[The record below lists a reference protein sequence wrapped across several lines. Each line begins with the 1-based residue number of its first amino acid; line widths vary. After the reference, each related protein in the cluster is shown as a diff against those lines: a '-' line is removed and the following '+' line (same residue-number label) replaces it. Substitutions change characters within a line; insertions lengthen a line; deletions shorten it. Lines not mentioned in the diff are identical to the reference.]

1 MKRYKFPPMLGPA
14 SAHPEGSREWAECL
28 GNELD
33 YRAERAVAYAVDD
46 LLAVVDKAMSAEIP
60 PWTVW
65 PDPPCGSADAYFRLC
80 TGLSYEQICV
90 LKQTFGQ

>member
-1 MKRYKFPPMLGPA
+1 M
-14 SAHPEGSREWAECL
+14 

-33 YRAERAVAYAVDD
+33 YRAERAREYAVDD
-46 LLAVVDKAMSAEIP
+46 LAKLVQRVMSAEIP

-80 TGLSYEQICV
+80 TGLSYAQIEV
-90 LKQTFGQ
+90 LLNTFGIMQDALQASAHKNK